1 MPRLRAA
8 EGGNSASD
16 TETSSDDSDGEG
28 GYGPS
33 TSAAVRS
40 KGLGPQRT
48 RRARARVDDGDE
60 IINGGEWADGGFQAE
75 SCIELPRCQLTA
87 CIPPGLAANLLV
99 HAAVLQCSMC

>member
-28 GYGPS
+28 GYSPS